1 MSKKENIVLVSIDAL
16 RGDYSRSQVYMPF
29 LSKFAESSIRFDK
42 AITANGWTCPSMAS
56 VHTSAYSD
64 KHGVKITGHKLNN
77 YNLKTI
83 AEVLKESGY
92 KTFGFSSIE
101 SLNKRYKF
109 DRGFTEYYDHKF
121 LDNFLTSAGFG
132 RYNLLNLIRKLKLIN
147 RNKYHITNGNTINK
161 RISKVISKADNEPF
175 FIWAHYFDIQLPKVQ
190 QLEVFKRKNL
200 DPTESEYIEFYRE
213 GVSNVDQIFKNLIDI
228 LKEKG
233 IYDNTNIVVISDHGE
248 HLFQRGM
255 GLTHGVTLYDMD
267 IMVPLIIKLVN
278 EKTHVSNKV
287 VRTIDVFPTILD
299 VLKLKTSDNLEG
311 ESLFPLNELK
321 DREALTEAVAG
332 DRKSIRDGQWK
343 YIWTGTNPMFGFN
356 FGEAR
361 VNELYDIKSD
371 PDERENIISKNRVK
385 ASILNSKLANFFSEI
400 NTSHV
405 ESAQKQIDRMDS
417 KTKDLLSDLG
427 YLKKEK

>member
-1 MSKKENIVLVSIDAL
+1 LSKKENLILISIDAL
-16 RGDYSRSQVYMPF
+16 RSDYSRSEECMPF
-29 LSKFAESSIRFDK
+29 LSDFAKSSIRFDK
-42 AITANGWTCPSMAS
+42 AVTANGWTCPSMAS
-56 VHTSAYSD
+56 IHTSSYSD
-64 KHGVKITGHKLNN
+64 KHGVKITGHKLDR
-77 YNLKTI
+77 YNQKTI
-83 AEVLKESGY
+83 AEVLKEEGY
-92 KTFGFSSIE
+92 STFGFSSIE

-109 DRGFTEYYDHKF
+109 DRGFTEYYDHKY

-147 RNKYHITNGNTINK
+147 RNKYHITNGSTINK
-161 RISKVISKADNEPF
+161 RISKAITKVDSEPF

-200 DPTESEYIEFYRE
+200 NPTESEYIDFYRE
-213 GVSNVDQIFKNLIDI
+213 GVSNIDQIFKNLIDI

-233 IYDNTNIVVISDHGE
+233 IYDNTNIIVTSDHGE

-255 GLTHGVTLYDMD
+255 GLTHGVTLYDFD

-278 EKTHVSNKV
+278 EETHVSNKV
-287 VRTIDVFPTILD
+287 VRTIDIFPTILD
-299 VLKLKTSDNLEG
+299 ILKFKSSDNLEG
-311 ESLFPLNELK
+311 ESVLPLNELK

-361 VNELYDIKSD
+361 VNELYDIKID
-371 PDERENIISKNRVK
+371 PDEKENIISKSKVQ
-385 ASILNSKLANFFSEI
+385 ASTLNSKLAKFFPEI
-400 NTSHV
+400 NTSHI
-405 ESAQKQIDRMDS
+405 ESAQKQIERMDS